1 MSLDPS
7 TTPSE
12 RTNEEAQSKIWS
24 GFCQETGLIDFL
36 CVFVPLVHFNVQD
49 RKRTGEKER
58 EAVRGHRL
66 RLQPNRGEFLQTH
79 RVSSQSISADWD
91 SAGRTPA
98 PLRTVFCLHARLPA
112 CLPDCS
118 NIWQRSKWIQKEHL
132 HSSKQPSKQT
142 LLMKVVTV
150 PKHKATLLTTYFLLI
165 KNILSTGTVFFP
177 VSLRAL
183 HQFRRRL
190 TCVSRCMMCNTHC
203 AGICCDILQYIF
215 IAPKESQLAM

>member
-36 CVFVPLVHFNVQD
+36 CVFVPLVHFNMQD
-49 RKRTGEKER
+49 RKRTREKVGEKR
-58 EAVRGHRL
+58 EAIRGHPL
-66 RLQPNRGEFLQTH
+66 RLQPNRGEFLQTL
-79 RVSSQSISADWD
+79 RVSSQSISTDWD
-91 SAGRTPA
+91 SSGENTCTA
-98 PLRTVFCLHARLPA
+98 PHCSACMLACLPA

-165 KNILSTGTVFFP
+165 KNILSIGTVFFP
-177 VSLRAL
+177 VYLRAL
-183 HQFRRRL
+183 QQFRRL
-190 TCVSRCMMCNTHC
+190 VSVAVWYVTHTVQGYAVIYCN
-203 AGICCDILQYIF
+203 IFLLLQR
-215 IAPKESQLAM
+215 KVN